1 MTWNWSSLKDILYPG
16 IQFNNLILTSQFQ
29 EKITNQFSCPH
40 INNLTFLCTIIC
52 LLQFLPFQLQLIRP
66 MIHVAKNSKMS
77 GCEIRHGPE
86 NYQKD
91 VHMTYLFLFINLPSL
106 IIGAFGFH
114 QLRPEQKICKLL
126 LEVGCRIKQC
136 TMDIN
141 HNNSS
146 ISRSCVLLYICLQTF
161 AHWAIKRFRNGG
173 CHALAWLSRC
183 K

>member
-1 MTWNWSSLKDILYPG
+1 MSNKVWCS
-16 IQFNNLILTSQFQ
+16 
-29 EKITNQFSCPH
+29 H
-40 INNLTFLCTIIC
+40 INNLNFLCTIVC
-52 LLQFLPFQLQLIRP
+52 RLQFLPFQLQLIIP
-66 MIHVAKNSKMS
+66 MIHVTQKIVNMS
-77 GCEIRHGPE
+77 GNEIRHGPP

-91 VHMTYLFLFINLPSL
+91 VHMTYLFLLINLPSL

-126 LEVGCRIKQC
+126 LEVGSWIKQC

-161 AHWAIKRFRNGG
+161 AHWAIKRLRSGG
-173 CHALAWLSRC
+173 CHALAWLSQC

>member
-1 MTWNWSSLKDILYPG
+1 MW
-16 IQFNNLILTSQFQ
+16 Q
-29 EKITNQFSCPH
+29 KIVN
-40 INNLTFLCTIIC
+40 
-52 LLQFLPFQLQLIRP
+52 
-66 MIHVAKNSKMS
+66 MS

-91 VHMTYLFLFINLPSL
+91 VHMTYLFLFINLSSL

-126 LEVGCRIKQC
+126 LEVGSRIKQC

-173 CHALAWLSRC
+173 CHAWAGASSRSLPINC
-183 K
+183 HTPKKKKKLKIILVINSNTVVS

>member
-1 MTWNWSSLKDILYPG
+1 
-16 IQFNNLILTSQFQ
+16 
-29 EKITNQFSCPH
+29 
-40 INNLTFLCTIIC
+40 
-52 LLQFLPFQLQLIRP
+52 
-66 MIHVAKNSKMS
+66 MS

-126 LEVGCRIKQC
+126 LEVGSWIKQC

-141 HNNSS
+141 HKIQAFQGRVYFYTSVS
-146 ISRSCVLLYICLQTF
+146 KHLPTEQSKDSEMAAAMLW
-161 AHWAIKRFRNGG
+161 HD
-173 CHALAWLSRC
+173 
-183 K
+183 